1 MWGHVVVETGHVPG
15 GRWLFWQW
23 GLRLRPS
30 VGDVRVDD
38 MLQGRRGRAV
48 LSKIVWNPTLPVDP
62 LQPGSWWPGVTEQP

>member
-1 MWGHVVVETGHVPG
+1 MSWSRPDMYRVGVGC
-15 GRWLFWQW
+15 FWQW
-23 GLRLRPS
+23 GLPLRPS

-48 LSKIVWNPTLPVDP
+48 FSKIVRNPTLPVDP